1 MANPD
6 GTVPPARTGS
16 AWWRWPV
23 RDRLEVTQ
31 LHPCPAAQ
39 NYVGEP
45 ASAAEG
51 YYTGRGEAP
60 EGMTQSVFG
69 VVEVKCRAQRRGRC
83 VQGEAGEV

>member
-1 MANPD
+1 MLSCSCGIGWRSRQLN
-6 GTVPPARTGS
+6 TGELS
-16 AWWRWPV
+16 P
-23 RDRLEVTQ
+23 
-31 LHPCPAAQ
+31 PAAQ

-60 EGMTQSVFG
+60 EGMTRSVFG
-69 VVEVKCRAQRRGRC
+69 VVEVKCRAQRSGRC